1 MVEYEYEY
9 LLFEKWVEHLFR
21 KICPMRHVTDF
32 LKAVAQKAI
41 KLNFL
46 AILIFDKKAFRWKM
60 YEVNHFGS
68 ARHND

>member
-1 MVEYEYEY
+1 
-9 LLFEKWVEHLFR
+9 
-21 KICPMRHVTDF
+21 MRHVTDF
-32 LKAVAQKAI
+32 LKAFAQKAI

-68 ARHND
+68 AQWLNAVKNKGSGGANDWLMIKIMQ